1 MNNTQTFPSLQQAK
15 KQEKLFHRASNAEF
29 CVNAK
34 LNKAKDFKTNWS
46 AFAKREQGTKNKN
59 RKQNKNEKQIKL

>member
-1 MNNTQTFPSLQQAK
+1 MNNTQLFLSQQQRTGNK
-15 KQEKLFHRASNAEF
+15 KKYKLFHRASTAEC

-46 AFAKREQGTKNKN
+46 AFTK
-59 RKQNKNEKQIKL
+59 QE